1 VRPTKR
7 RLLCVDDD
15 AETNEVLSNLLNA
28 ENYEIK
34 TVGSVEYAL
43 QLAKRESFNLYI
55 LENWFKQGSGIEFC
69 RKVREFDPHTPIVF
83 YSGSAFESDRD
94 EALYAGATAFV
105 SKPQVD
111 KLIATVHTL
120 LSDRADSSR

>member
-15 AETNEVLSNLLNA
+15 AETNQVLSSLLNA

-55 LENWFKQGSGIEFC
+55 LENWFRQGSGIEFC

-105 SKPQVD
+105 SKPQID

-120 LSDRADSSR
+120 LNDRADSGR